1 MSQKFKTLKEKTFTW
16 MGVPVIWQTTAYHV
30 NLTFFFLCLPST
42 CTRLLKQMK
51 TLKNLFLTSG
61 KSRDIHMAL
70 LC

>member
-1 MSQKFKTLKEKTFTW
+1 

-42 CTRLLKQMK
+42 CTRLLQQMK